1 MRIYI
6 AEDEPLASAK
16 LKLFLE
22 KLGEGPDI
30 SMFDNG
36 VSALAAI
43 QRESPDVLFL
53 DIQMP
58 GMNGMEVL
66 ESTQTGSTQVI
77 ITSAYDQYALPAFS
91 FHVADYLLKPYT
103 LERLQTALSKVKET
117 LRLKQLDEQVNAATI
132 SIRCDG
138 KDEVLH
144 ASDILSLESLKDYV
158 RLSLRNGQRRMFLG
172 SLSNLEKQLPD
183 DFMRIHRSFIINRKA
198 IVSSDSNEVTL
209 CNGDSFPIGKTYK
222 GVMS

>member
-6 AEDEPLASAK
+6 AEDEPLAAAK

-30 SMFDNG
+30 SLYDNG
-36 VSALAAI
+36 ICVMAAL
-43 QRESPDVLFL
+43 QNELPDVLFL

-66 ESTQTGSTQVI
+66 EMIKTGSTQVV

-91 FHVADYLLKPYT
+91 YHVADYLLKPYT
-103 LERLQTALSKVKET
+103 LERLQTALQKVKET
-117 LRLKQLDEQVNAATI
+117 LRLKQLDQQVNAATI

-138 KDEVLH
+138 RDEVIH
-144 ASDILSLESLKDYV
+144 VADILSLESLKDYV
-158 RLSLRNGQRRMFLG
+158 RLSLRNGQRRMFLS
-172 SLSNLEKQLPD
+172 SLTSLEKQLTD
-183 DFMRIHRSFIINRKA
+183 DFVRIHRSFIINKKA
-198 IVSSDSNEVTL
+198 VVASDSNEVTL
-209 CNGDSFPIGKTYK
+209 SNGDHFAIGKTYK
-222 GVMS
+222 NIFK